1 LLRNGVLSMDF
12 RMRNLIVAAL
22 ALPLLA
28 VAADSTP
35 DVRALADEAK
45 ARREATTVKPFE
57 RPTYDEARIKQLAQE
72 AQTKGRVELQRLREA
87 QGAAIASAEDEGTA
101 PAAPVKGRLVVA
113 LSSSMPEQMLKDY
126 MAQLD
131 GHPEAIVV
139 LRGFVGGAQSVA
151 PTGKLMERVMRKTSE
166 RNGGHHAV
174 RSIVDPI
181 LYRQLGIDRVPAVA
195 WLDGVQ
201 DISHCDQE
209 DFDAAFVVYGATTV
223 GAALKAAAAKGAK
236 IPKDV
241 VQRFN
246 RG

>member
-1 LLRNGVLSMDF
+1 
-12 RMRNLIVAAL
+12 MRNLAVAL
-22 ALPLLA
+22 VLVPLLV

-45 ARREATTVKPFE
+45 ARRDATAVKPFE
-57 RPTYDEARIKQLAQE
+57 RPKYDEARVKQLADE
-72 AQTKGRVELQRLREA
+72 AQAKGRVELQRLREA
-87 QGAAIASAEDEGTA
+87 QGAAVAANEEDEK
-101 PAAPVKGRLVVA
+101 PSAPVKGRLVVA
-113 LSSSMPEQMLKDY
+113 LSSSMPEAMLKDY

-139 LRGFVGGAQSVA
+139 LRGFVGGAQSVG
-151 PTGKLMERVMRKTSE
+151 PTGKLMERVMRKASD
-166 RNGGHHAV
+166 RSAGHQAV
-174 RSIVDPI
+174 RSVVDPI
-181 LYRQLGIDRVPAVA
+181 LYRQLGIDKVPAVA